1 MKVLD
6 KYILTTYL
14 KTFFSVFI
22 ILMFIFILQSIWLY
36 ISELAGRGL
45 DLLIVLKFLWYVSP
59 RLIPLVLPLT
69 ILVTSLM
76 VFGSFSEN
84 YEFAA
89 MKSTGISLQRAMKSL
104 TVFIVLLSVLV
115 FFFANN
121 VIPYSEYKWLNLRR
135 NIQQFKP
142 SMVIAE
148 GQFSQIGD
156 GFNIK
161 VDEKSGDNDQY
172 LSNIVIHQKDAKR
185 ISGNHTVI
193 IADNGE
199 LTSEEG
205 SNTLSLVL
213 KDGNYYSEV
222 QTKDVVKRKREP
234 FVRSYF
240 EEYIINIDLTELNN
254 KDVEKENKLN
264 SQNMFNVSELRAEI
278 DSQSQRYNNTV
289 KAFSNNMYYRAGM
302 AKFHEKKKNSV
313 LFNKNKD
320 SLVFKAKDTLLH
332 LFNAK
337 HQASIVKLALN
348 NIKSTLQSV
357 DSKKKEYVLKT
368 KRLNQFEI
376 ALHEKYV
383 LPLACI
389 ILFFVGAPLGAII
402 RKGGLGLPM
411 VIAILLFLTYHF
423 IGIFAK
429 NSAEDGTLSPFI
441 AAWTSTMVTLPLG
454 IWLTYRA
461 TTDQGIIDMGAFL
474 NRFKWFSKSDSEEI
488 NSTENKVLLTQQ
500 EKAFILSKD
509 EEQLK
514 DILKNYRQYNY
525 SEDIR
530 LSALQ
535 RLKEFGYNEQQLKVS
550 GDYENLNYSNAVKSY
565 KEFSK
570 NSKIALVL
578 YFTILTLLLLMIINI
593 ILDIQISESVFIIS
607 DYISIISILLFYFF
621 AIKAFLNHYNFY
633 NKINKKREFGFIFLF
648 IILGPLIYAILH
660 YTFKNKMKEELEN
673 IS

>member
-1 MKVLD
+1 
-6 KYILTTYL
+6 
-14 KTFFSVFI
+14 
-22 ILMFIFILQSIWLY
+22 MFIFILQSIWLY

-45 DLLIVLKFLWYVSP
+45 DLFIVLKFLWYVSP

-121 VIPYSEYKWLNLRR
+121 IIPYSEYKWLNLRR

-156 GFNIK
+156 DFNIK
-161 VDEKSGDNDQY
+161 VDEKSGENDQY
-172 LSNIVIHQKDAKR
+172 LNNIVIHQKDAKR

-213 KDGNYYSEV
+213 KDGNYYSEI
-222 QTKDVVKRKREP
+222 QSKDVAKRKREP
-234 FVRSYF
+234 FIRSYF

-264 SQNMFNVSELRAEI
+264 SQNMFNVKELRAEI
-278 DSQSQRYNNTV
+278 DSQSQRYTNTV

-302 AKFHEKKKNSV
+302 AKFHDRSSNSI
-313 LFNKNKD
+313 LFNKND
-320 SLVFKAKDTLLH
+320 DCFIFKETDTLLH
-332 LFNAK
+332 IFNAK

-348 NIKSTLQSV
+348 NIKSTLQSI
-357 DSKKKEYVLKT
+357 DSKKKEYVIKT
-368 KRLNQFEI
+368 KRLNKFEI

-383 LPLACI
+383 LPIACI

-441 AAWTSTMVTLPLG
+441 ASWTSTVIMLPLG
-454 IWLTYRA
+454 AWLTYRA
-461 TTDQGIIDMGAFL
+461 TTDQGVFDMGAFYERIARL
-474 NRFKWFSKSDSEEI
+474 FKK
-488 NSTENKVLLTQQ
+488 K
-500 EKAFILSKD
+500 KD
-509 EEQLK
+509 
-514 DILKNYRQYNY
+514 
-525 SEDIR
+525 
-530 LSALQ
+530 
-535 RLKEFGYNEQQLKVS
+535 
-550 GDYENLNYSNAVKSY
+550 
-565 KEFSK
+565 
-570 NSKIALVL
+570 
-578 YFTILTLLLLMIINI
+578 
-593 ILDIQISESVFIIS
+593 
-607 DYISIISILLFYFF
+607 
-621 AIKAFLNHYNFY
+621 
-633 NKINKKREFGFIFLF
+633 
-648 IILGPLIYAILH
+648 
-660 YTFKNKMKEELEN
+660 
-673 IS
+673 